1 LRNASIADGVKS
13 GALILPLQSKA
24 KRRTERE
31 QRRKVERKSQKE
43 KKKPRPKELLLQG
56 NEAVVEGALRAGCR
70 FFAGYPITPAT
81 EISEI
86 LSTRLPL
93 VDGTFIQMEDEIASL
108 GAVIGASLAGV
119 KAMTATSGPGFSL
132 MQENLGFAIIAEV
145 PCVVVDV
152 MRGGPSTGLPTSPS
166 QSDVMQARWG
176 THGDHPIIVLSAS
189 TVRECY
195 DMTIR
200 AFNFSEKFRTP
211 VILLIDEV
219 VGHMREKIAL
229 GDQNEIEI
237 FNRVKPTMPPEW
249 YIPYEDTPSGIPS
262 MANFGEGYRYHVTG
276 LTHDIRGFPTSRP
289 DEIGPFIAR
298 LHRKIS
304 QHFSEIQIGEF
315 FQTEDAEITVVA
327 YGCVARS
334 AKRAVI
340 EAREKGMKVGL
351 LKLMTL
357 WPFMR
362 SAVEKVLQTSKALI
376 VPEMNMGQISRE
388 VKRVNRGITKVV
400 ALNKVDGTII
410 TPGEILDRM
419 MEISDARSN

>member
-1 LRNASIADGVKS
+1 V
-13 GALILPLQSKA
+13 
-24 KRRTERE
+24 
-31 QRRKVERKSQKE
+31 
-43 KKKPRPKELLLQG
+43 KKKSHPKELLLQG
-56 NEAVVEGALRAGCR
+56 NEAIVEGALRAGCR

-86 LSTRLPL
+86 LSVKLPQL
-93 VDGTFIQMEDEIASL
+93 NGTFIQMEDEIASL

-119 KAMTATSGPGFSL
+119 KSMTATSGPGFSL
-132 MQENLGFAIIAEV
+132 MQENLGFAIITEV
-145 PCVVVDV
+145 PCVIVNV

-166 QSDVMQARWG
+166 QSDLMQARWG

-195 DMTIR
+195 DVTIQ

-211 VILLIDEV
+211 VIVLIDEV
-219 VGHMREKIAL
+219 VAHMREKMVL
-229 GDQNEIEI
+229 DDQEKIEI
-237 FNRVKPTMPPEW
+237 FNRVKPTVPPEW
-249 YIPYEDTPSGIPS
+249 YIPYEDTPRGVPA

-289 DEIGPFIAR
+289 DEIGPFITR

-315 FQTEDAEITVVA
+315 YQTEDAEITIVA

-334 AKRAVI
+334 AKRAVR
-340 EAREKGMKVGL
+340 EAREKGIKVGL
-351 LKLMTL
+351 LKLTTI

-362 SAVEKVLQTSKALI
+362 SAVEKVLQTSRVLV

-388 VKRVNRGITKVV
+388 VKRVNPGVAKVFT
-400 ALNKVDGTII
+400 LDKVDGTII
-410 TPGEILDRM
+410 TPSEILNRI
-419 MEISDARSN
+419 MEVS

>member
-1 LRNASIADGVKS
+1 M
-13 GALILPLQSKA
+13 
-24 KRRTERE
+24 
-31 QRRKVERKSQKE
+31 RKTRKNE
-43 KKKPRPKELLLQG
+43 ALLQG

-86 LSTRLPL
+86 LSVKLPP
-93 VDGTFIQMEDEIASL
+93 VGGTFIQMEDEIASL
-108 GAVIGASLAGV
+108 GATVGASLAGV

-132 MQENLGFAIIAEV
+132 MQENLGFAAIAEV
-145 PCVVVDV
+145 PCVIVDV
-152 MRGGPSTGLPTSPS
+152 MRGGPSTGLPTFPS
-166 QSDVMQARWG
+166 QGDVMQARWG

-195 DMTIR
+195 DMTITS
-200 AFNFSEKFRTP
+200 FNFSEKFRTP
-211 VILLIDEV
+211 VVLLIDEV
-219 VGHMREKIAL
+219 VAHMREKMVVS
-229 GDQNEIEI
+229 DQEGVEI
-237 FNRVKPTMPPEW
+237 FNRIKPTVPPEW
-249 YIPYEDTPSGIPS
+249 YIPYEDTPRGVPA

-289 DEIGPFIAR
+289 DEIGPFNAR
-298 LHRKIS
+298 LFRKIN
-304 QHFSEIQIGEF
+304 QHFSEIQMAEHYL
-315 FQTEDAEITVVA
+315 TEDAEITVVA

-334 AKRAVI
+334 AKRAVRD
-340 EAREKGMKVGL
+340 AREKGMKVGL

-388 VKRVNRGITKVV
+388 VKRVNPGIAKVFT
-400 ALNKVDGTII
+400 LNKVDGTII
-410 TPGEILDRM
+410 TPEEILTRIL
-419 MEISDARSN
+419 EVS